1 MNLLVHMAVDGSH
14 RDLEFAGQF
23 HRRRAILR
31 HVADR
36 PDLLRVQ
43 FEIPLWTLFEFLK
56 ILSGDQPVAADL
68 GRRKASIPNEGQH
81 TLGADAQQVPGLL
94 GGEMIH
100 DQQS

>member
-23 HRRRAILR
+23 HRRGAILR

-36 PDLLRVQ
+36 PDLFRVQ
-43 FEIPLWTLFEFLK
+43 FEIPLRTLLEFLK
-56 ILSGDQPVAADL
+56 ILPGDQPVAANLD
-68 GRRKASIPNEGQH
+68 GGQASIPDERQH
-81 TLGADAQQVPGLL
+81 PLGADAQQIPGLL

-100 DQQS
+100 DWQS